1 MFVGALETPQ
11 KLTIFYI
18 ENKLFMG
25 FLQISYSEEI
35 FHEKKLK
42 KLTNFHKSS

>member
-11 KLTIFYI
+11 KLTIFCI

-35 FHEKKLK
+35 FHEKKFLEK
-42 KLTNFHKSS
+42 TDKFP